1 MSRTVDLLR
10 KEGKRISIDH
20 AKPGD
25 IIFFRTSKKRKLT
38 HAGIVVGRKR
48 DVPFHSCLIF
58 KGSYHFFN
66 ERKLLEQ
73 SLRTNTKIDSLT
85 FPVFQACPQ
94 LPTLCFGLLQVY

>member
-1 MSRTVDLLR
+1 MCQELLTFC
-10 KEGKRISIDH
+10 EKRENVFPLITQNQEILSFLE
-20 AKPGD
+20 PP
-25 IIFFRTSKKRKLT
+25 KRKLT

-48 DVPFHSCLIF
+48 DIPLSFMLIF

-73 SLRTNTKIDSLT
+73 SLRTNTQIDSLT
-85 FPVFQACPQ
+85 FRLSACPQ